1 MELWSWALAA
11 LGIGQIVLTGQKK
24 RIGWL
29 LGLATSCVWVA
40 FALVEQQYGFLVSSA
55 VFATIHIRNW
65 IKWGKP

>member
-1 MELWSWALAA
+1 MDFWSYGLAL

-40 FALVEQQYGFLVSSA
+40 FALVTKQYGFLISSA
-55 VFATIHIRNW
+55 VFASIHIRNW
-65 IKWGKP
+65 IEWGK